1 MKPRDQSLV
10 KVVVSLRD
18 SLTTF
23 KARDGFLR
31 MKELTSISHN

>member
-1 MKPRDQSLV
+1 MKPQDLLLV

-18 SLTTF
+18 SLTSF
-23 KARDGFLR
+23 EERDGFPG